1 METGADRFCGWG
13 EVDEHGS
20 VYILYL
26 YILYMYI
33 YIYVCV
39 CTYVSQQNGTVWNW
53 ELTFEF
59 VGGMEVNYIRSTFC
73 SKHLASSTEI
83 IVIFGFP
90 SPTFPTFPGRL
101 RAKPKWKFP

>member
-1 METGADRFCGWG
+1 MC
-13 EVDEHGS
+13 
-20 VYILYL
+20 I
-26 YILYMYI
+26 YI
-33 YIYVCV
+33 YIYICV

-59 VGGMEVNYIRSTFC
+59 VGGMEVNYIRST
-73 SKHLASSTEI
+73 EI